1 MQDRIRGRADYD
13 RLRQMFRWERPEF
26 FNFGTDVIDR
36 WAKQS
41 PDRTALWWVGDRSE
55 SRVTWGEISNRSTAV
70 ARGLLK
76 LGFQP
81 GDRVLVLLP
90 RVVAWWETMVG
101 LSKAGLVAMPGTA
114 LLTPKDLQYRLS
126 QSDAVAVVTDA
137 EGAAKVDAV
146 AAQLPKL
153 RQRILVAESSSSRA
167 GWVAYSELLSQG
179 EGAGDQE
186 LPKTKGT
193 DPALVYFTSGTTG
206 MPKMVLHSQTSY
218 GLGHAVTGRLWLDL
232 SENDLHWNISDT
244 GWAKAAWSS
253 LFGPWLCGAAV
264 FVHHPSGKFD
274 PADVIRNLQKYPI
287 TSLCAAPTIYRHLV
301 QLDLR
306 PAKTPTLRQAVA
318 AGEPLN
324 PEVIAQ
330 FRAAT
335 DLTVRDGYGQTET
348 VVLCAN
354 FPGVEIRAGSM
365 GLPTPGFDLAVVDED
380 GQRLPAGQAGA
391 VAIRVEPDRPLG
403 LFQEYWRNPEAT
415 AASFRNGWYY
425 TGDSATVDAEGYF
438 WFVGRADDVITSSA
452 YRIGPFEVES
462 ALIEHPA
469 VMEAA
474 VVGKPDPLRGEI
486 VKAYVILAKGFTG
499 SDALK
504 VELQE
509 HVKKV
514 TAPYK
519 YPREI
524 EFVDDLPK
532 TISGKIRRVELRQR
546 AARN

>member
-1 MQDRIRGRADYD
+1 MLERIRGRTDYD
-13 RLRQMFRWERPEF
+13 RLRREFRWEQPEF
-26 FNFGTDVIDR
+26 FNFGTDVVDQ
-36 WAKQS
+36 WAAKY
-41 PDRTALWWVGDRSE
+41 PNRVALWWVGDGSE
-55 SRVTWGEISNRSTAV
+55 QQVTWEEISSRSTAI
-70 ARGLLK
+70 ASGLLN
-76 LGFQP
+76 LGLQP

-101 LSKAGLVAMPGTA
+101 LTKAGLVAMPGTA
-114 LLTPKDLQYRLS
+114 LLTSKDLQYRLS

-137 EGAAKVDAV
+137 DGAAKVDAV

-153 RQRILVAESSSSRA
+153 RQRVLVSESSRS
-167 GWVAYSELLSQG
+167 GWQSYSELVSQTTS
-179 EGAGDQE
+179 AQK
-186 LPKTKGT
+186 LPTTKAT

-206 MPKMVLHSQTSY
+206 MPKMVLHTQASC
-218 GLGHAVTGRLWLDL
+218 GLGHAVTGRWWLDL
-232 SENDLHWNISDT
+232 TENDLHWNISDT

-253 LFGPWLCGAAV
+253 LFGPWLCGATI

-306 PAKTPTLRQAVA
+306 PAKTATLRQCVA

-330 FRAAT
+330 FRSAT

-354 FPGVEIRAGSM
+354 FPGVEIRPGSM

-403 LFQEYWRNPEAT
+403 LFQEYWRNPDAT

-425 TGDSATVDAEGYF
+425 TGDSATVDADGYF

-474 VVGKPDPLRGEI
+474 VIGKPDPLRGEI

-524 EFVDDLPK
+524 EFVDELPK

-546 AARN
+546 ARRE